1 MNHLVL
7 CSIILILIVLLL
19 VTSKRTAEGF
29 DITSIVNS
37 AQSQINP
44 LAKIAIKIPDSIQQ
58 AIYNVGGAPA
68 YFPTPQETVPPSPV
82 LENVNKCESKIPPGP
97 VDAAFCDAAFSDT
110 TFAQNCGISITTG
123 TNSKGKPHIGGL
135 YINSYDKNVQFQSEN
150 LINGV
155 DTTVY
160 RPSFGS
166 SSLFAADKNTCK
178 RMVAEQACTHGGAV
192 GSQNGDYTC
201 ALCFSE
207 NKQHVFN
214 TTDTLAKV
222 LFTFFT
228 NAVGATCTLS
238 VGSNPLITLTGG
250 TVSTVD
256 GVKIT
261 TVSTE
266 PLNVKEGDDFTLTVS
281 NTNKNAFIG
290 GYLQSSTVNSQTY
303 MIDINSFISNV
314 MSGEESGVV
323 QNYISYLQSGS
334 TPMVLNGKIPFTFI
348 NPTNYDA
355 TNCKTG
361 PFVSLQTSMTALNQG
376 GCYSPDAEPGKYSL
390 ECLQKTF
397 KGVGGST
404 SGTGYPKTTTDTNNI
419 QNLQY
424 DSKGVARTLQQIV
437 IYLTGLATQAST
449 GMLNGQSL
457 SVPDWNAVSMYMTGT
472 PVLDPCNIS
481 NTRSNAPP
489 SQECL
494 NFLYTDKN
502 TYGDPADRE
511 SLSVDGKKNIT
522 CRPEGNLNPLTPGGL
537 AAVAKQTKQ
546 EVINRYKGTFQLAND
561 NSKPIT
567 DASRKQALQDCY
579 GIASVAKGMPEVYEV
594 GVLGTYAYKY
604 SDAPAICSALGA
616 EVATP
621 DQVVQAQQA
630 GAQVCGCGWT
640 TDKNSIPYPMQQPDP
655 PPPPP
660 QQPNIPGC
668 GAPPIANCYDWRTN
682 SGKDF
687 ANATA
692 HVWCYGPKPPK
703 GTPGPAGGTIIP
715 FSILVN
721 DGKSWA
727 SGTTETWNAP
737 FVN

>member
-1 MNHLVL
+1 MNQVVL

-44 LAKIAIKIPDSIQQ
+44 LAKIAIKMPGSIQD
-58 AIYNVGGAPA
+58 AIYNIRGAPA

-82 LENVNKCESKIPPGP
+82 LDNINKCESKIPPGP

-110 TFAQNCGISITTG
+110 TFTQNCGVSIIPG
-123 TNSKGKPHIGGL
+123 TNSKGKPHTGGL
-135 YINSYDKNVQFQSEN
+135 YINPYDKNIQFRSDN

-160 RPSFGS
+160 KPSFGS
-166 SSLFAADKNTCK
+166 SSLFAVDKNTCK
-178 RMVAEQACTHGGAV
+178 RMVAEQACTHGGVV
-192 GSQNGDYTC
+192 GSKNSDYTC

-207 NKQHVFN
+207 NAQHAFK
-214 TTDTLAKV
+214 TTDTLAAV
-222 LFTFFT
+222 IFTFFT
-228 NAVGATCTLS
+228 NAIGTGTTCTLS
-238 VGSNPLITLTGG
+238 VGSNRLITFTSG
-250 TVSTVD
+250 TTSTVN
-256 GVKIT
+256 GISVT
-261 TVSTE
+261 TVTTS
-266 PLNVKEGDDFTLTVS
+266 PLTVKEGDDFTLTVS
-281 NTNKNAFIG
+281 NTAKNAFIG

-303 MIDINSFISNV
+303 MIDINSFVSRV
-314 MSGEESGVV
+314 TSGEQSGII
-323 QNYISYLQSGS
+323 QDYISYLQSGS

-355 TNCKTG
+355 NNCKTG

-376 GCYSPDAEPGKYSL
+376 GCYSPDAVPGKYSL
-390 ECLQKTF
+390 GCLQTTF
-397 KGVGGST
+397 KAVGGST

-437 IYLTGLATQAST
+437 SYLTGLATQAST
-449 GMLNGQSL
+449 GMLNGKSL

-472 PVLDPCNIS
+472 PVLDPCDS
-481 NTRSNAPP
+481 ANTRSNAPP
-489 SQECL
+489 SQDCL

-511 SLSVDGKKNIT
+511 SLSVDGKMPIT

-537 AAVAKQTKQ
+537 AAAAKKTKQ
-546 EVINRYKGTFQLAND
+546 EVINLYKSTFQTAND
-561 NSKPIT
+561 NTKLIT
-567 DASRKQALQDCY
+567 DASRKKALQDCY

-594 GVLGTYAYKY
+594 GNPGTYVHKY

-640 TDKNSIPYPMQQPDP
+640 TDKNSIPYPMQQAK
-655 PPPPP
+655 
-660 QQPNIPGC
+660 IPGC
-668 GAPPIANCYDWRTN
+668 GDPPIANCYDWRTK
-682 SGKDF
+682 SVKDV

-703 GTPGPAGGTIIP
+703 GTPGPGGSTILP
-715 FSILVN
+715 FSLRVN

-727 SGTTETWNAP
+727 SGTTETWNAL